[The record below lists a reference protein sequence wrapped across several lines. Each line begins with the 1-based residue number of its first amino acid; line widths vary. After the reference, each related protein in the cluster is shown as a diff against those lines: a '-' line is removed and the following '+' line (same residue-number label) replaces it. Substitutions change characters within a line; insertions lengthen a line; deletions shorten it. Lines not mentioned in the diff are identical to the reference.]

1 MANKTKSVI
10 AGIVSRLAID
20 NTELAK
26 RMGVSVPRL
35 MQLLNDPRT
44 AVDASKIR
52 AAEDYITQL
61 AVNATATVVGTRV
74 KEHKAS
80 SANLTP
86 PDEVWETDMD
96 IDVVRLW
103 YLEVIGKEVPN
114 NKKNDEE
121 WMKKKIQ
128 EAS

>member
-1 MANKTKSVI
+1 
-10 AGIVSRLAID
+10 
-20 NTELAK
+20 
-26 RMGVSVPRL
+26 
-35 MQLLNDPRT
+35 
-44 AVDASKIR
+44 
-52 AAEDYITQL
+52 
-61 AVNATATVVGTRV
+61 
-74 KEHKAS
+74 
-80 SANLTP
+80 
-86 PDEVWETDMD
+86 MD